1 MEHIEQR
8 LVHIISEIV
17 GSPAQE
23 YHLGKFEGLAWYLRN
38 AETPVVSLKKYD
50 KTVNVYAMTWS
61 QNHELA
67 KAVETTFGKTAI
79 GKSCIR
85 IRKLTPDREQVLKNV
100 IQFEIGR

>member
-1 MEHIEQR
+1 MEHIEQH

-17 GSPAQE
+17 GSPGRE
-23 YHLGKFEGLAWYLRN
+23 YHLGKFEGLAWFLNN

-67 KAVETTFGKTAI
+67 KAVETTFGKSAI

-100 IQFEIGR
+100 IQFEISR